1 MKIEC
6 RPGSVVPSPFLDHMD
21 VHVCYVSV
29 LRTETRHAT
38 DDLAMLVIVVAT
50 ALLFQLALK

>member
-6 RPGSVVPSPFLDHMD
+6 RLGSVVTLPFLDHMD

-29 LRTETRHAT
+29 LRTKMGHAT
-38 DDLAMLVIVVAT
+38 GDLAMLVIAVAT
-50 ALLFQLALK
+50 ALLFQLALQ